1 MKIAILN
8 VVMNI
13 AKYFDKSYK
22 KRNLIGDSNPE
33 GERKKSE
40 MVVLQIVQTT
50 AMFSKKDWSPC

>member
-1 MKIAILN
+1 
-8 VVMNI
+8 MNI

-50 AMFSKKDWSPC
+50 AMFAKKDWSPC

>member
-1 MKIAILN
+1 MKVAILN

-22 KRNLIGDSNPE
+22 KRNFIGDSNPE

-40 MVVLQIVQTT
+40 MIVQTT
-50 AMFSKKDWSPC
+50 VMFSKKDWSPC